1 MEESAESGS
10 PQPVADVEYVVVN
23 NESITGVAEAVASPP
38 GLSLTT
44 TQHMGVLALSSL
56 ARAVTFC
63 IRE

>member
-10 PQPVADVEYVVVN
+10 PQPAADVEYVVVN

-44 TQHMGVLALSSL
+44 TQHNM
-56 ARAVTFC
+56 
-63 IRE
+63 